1 MTLLISFVLYIAAS
15 LLIKSR
21 ANGRNIVGQQL
32 PTWFNVTC
40 CASVCTPGLLHYAST
55 RVVGSCCRKFETGQ
69 TFRYLQTDATTPNML
84 QLLHPLAR
92 FFMPLKESKNLDVIH
107 E

>member
-21 ANGRNIVGQQL
+21 PNGRNIVGQQL
-32 PTWFNVTC
+32 PTWLDVIC
-40 CASVCTPGLLHYAST
+40 CASVCTPCCIMPGRVLLGVVTQSLKPVKLLAT
-55 RVVGSCCRKFETGQ
+55 RKQ
-69 TFRYLQTDATTPNML
+69 TQQLPTLL

-92 FFMPLKESKNLDVIH
+92 FFMLLKAVIR